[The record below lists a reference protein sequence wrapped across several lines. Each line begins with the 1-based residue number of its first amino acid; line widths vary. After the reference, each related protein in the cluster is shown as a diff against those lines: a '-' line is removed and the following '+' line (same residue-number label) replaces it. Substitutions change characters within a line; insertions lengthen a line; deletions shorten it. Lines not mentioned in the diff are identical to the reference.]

1 MCIPKPNQSDD
12 FAQRIN
18 DVAAQFEREA
28 NGASLVVYAIL
39 DPRRPDPLRQYIG
52 TPIYVGET
60 RHPTERFLAH
70 TKYWTPREKP
80 MVPVKRELKR
90 MIESGYAPA
99 ITVLEE
105 CRTRSESLKAELKWS
120 QGLVKQGYVL
130 FNCLPGQSRVVSTR
144 HFDKLIA
151 NRLWKLTFLE
161 AVEEGMTAKI
171 SCPNG
176 CFENPINLETRA
188 EHEACDA
195 RIAKLKKLVKRCKVC
210 QARSALE
217 VHLPDGSNA
226 VWQLPSYEKC
236 KKRKRVG
243 S

>member
-1 MCIPKPNQSDD
+1 MCIPQSNQSDD
-12 FAQRIN
+12 LAQRIN
-18 DVAAQFEREA
+18 EVAAQFEREA
-28 NGASLVVYAIL
+28 RGASLVVYAIL
-39 DPRRPDPLRQYIG
+39 DPGRPDPLRQYSG

-60 RHPTERFLAH
+60 RHPAERFLAH
-70 TKYWTPREKP
+70 AKYCTPREKP
-80 MVPVKRELKR
+80 MLPVKRELKR

-105 CRTRSESLKAELKWS
+105 CRTRSESLKAELEWS
-120 QGLVKQGYVL
+120 QSLVKQGYAL
-130 FNCLPGQSRVVSTR
+130 SNGIPGQSRVVSTR

-176 CFENPINLETRA
+176 CFENPIDLETRS
-188 EHEACDA
+188 ECEAYDA
-195 RIAKLKKLVKRCKVC
+195 RIAKLKKLVKRCEVC
-210 QARSALE
+210 HRRSALE
-217 VHLPDGSNA
+217 VHLPNGSNA
-226 VWQLPSYEKC
+226 VWRLPSYEKC